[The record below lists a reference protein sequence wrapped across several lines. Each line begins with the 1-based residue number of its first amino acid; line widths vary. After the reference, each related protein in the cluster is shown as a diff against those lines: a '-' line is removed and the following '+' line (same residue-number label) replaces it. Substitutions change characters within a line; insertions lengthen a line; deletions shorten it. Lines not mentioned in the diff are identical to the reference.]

1 MGLFMASSTFVCQ
14 AEERGRHGLRT
25 LLHTSVLESGLEEFW
40 WCEASYRR
48 ARSCLRTGHEGWDE
62 LMAYGGEMR
71 LGWMVLLN

>member
-40 WCEASYRR
+40 CQCVAWSSSGTTKSQKAYIRIACESGA
-48 ARSCLRTGHEGWDE
+48 EGPQGVTWE
-62 LMAYGGEMR
+62 E
-71 LGWMVLLN
+71 VP